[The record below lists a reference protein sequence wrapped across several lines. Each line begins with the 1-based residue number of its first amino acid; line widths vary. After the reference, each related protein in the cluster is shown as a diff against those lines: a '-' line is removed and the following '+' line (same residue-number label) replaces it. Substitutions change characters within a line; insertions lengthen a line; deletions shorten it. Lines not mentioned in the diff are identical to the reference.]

1 MSRRILGED
10 VVTASLRNAPIQ
22 ALEPIAVR
30 PQHINLPA
38 IHVARI
44 HMVYAMF
51 HRAWP
56 LGSEEGRAMAEHLF
70 GPEPVAELPQCRFGY
85 PRGWLH
91 TFCRSGV

>member
-1 MSRRILGED
+1 
-10 VVTASLRNAPIQ
+10 
-22 ALEPIAVR
+22 
-30 PQHINLPA
+30 
-38 IHVARI
+38 
-44 HMVYAMF
+44 MVYAMF

-56 LGSEEGRAMAEHLF
+56 LGSEEGRAMPEHLF